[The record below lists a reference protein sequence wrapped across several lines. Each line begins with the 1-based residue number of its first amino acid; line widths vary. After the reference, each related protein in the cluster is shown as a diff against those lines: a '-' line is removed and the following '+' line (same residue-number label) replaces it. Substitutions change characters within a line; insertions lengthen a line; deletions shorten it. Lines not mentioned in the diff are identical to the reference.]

1 MKNSS
6 TKPEFTAE
14 PRLRKT
20 VVSGS
25 FFSPEFEKESEK
37 MQSLMSDITSKMMK
51 QADEKLWSFFEPYL
65 REAGIKGEITKGKIK
80 WRGIKLKVQNDL
92 GSCKYQLNQRGVDI
106 SPVFTVEFGLPLNYR

>member
-14 PRLRKT
+14 PRLRKA

-25 FFSPEFEKESEK
+25 FFTPEFEKEAEK
-37 MQSLMSDITSKMMK
+37 MQSLMSDITLKMME
-51 QADEKLWSFFEPYL
+51 QTNEKLWSFFEPYL
-65 REAGIKGEITKGKIK
+65 RGAGIKGEITKGKIK

-92 GSCKYQLNQRGVDI
+92 GSSKYQLSQRGVDI
-106 SPVFTVEFGLPLNYR
+106 SPVFTVEFGLHLNYR